1 MSTKGG
7 YLPGFNALLT
17 DSDVTSAN
25 EMLSY
30 EGFKNALSST
40 IARPVSPEY
49 SKVSDTIQVEAHK
62 YLSSGNEL
70 DAVVKAIQDAMAQ

>member
-1 MSTKGG
+1 
-7 YLPGFNALLT
+7 
-17 DSDVTSAN
+17 
-25 EMLSY
+25 MLSY

-62 YLSSGNEL
+62 YLSSGEGL
-70 DAVVKAIQDAMAQ
+70 DQAVKAIQDALNK